1 MRGDG
6 DFDRARP
13 LWEATLI
20 DGLADGGAALL
31 CKVNHA
37 LTDRVAGVDIA
48 MTLYE
53 LSQWARNAGRRRPRR
68 KRLGT
73 GRCTGL
79 VTCCATKPG
88 WSVPR

>member
-1 MRGDG
+1 MA

-37 LTDRVAGVDIA
+37 LTDGVGGVR
-48 MTLYE
+48 
-53 LSQWARNAGRRRPRR
+53 S
-68 KRLGT
+68 
-73 GRCTGL
+73 
-79 VTCCATKPG
+79 
-88 WSVPR
+88 

>member
-1 MRGDG
+1 MA

-37 LTDRVAGVDIA
+37 LTDGSAGFR
-48 MTLYE
+48 
-53 LSQWARNAGRRRPRR
+53 SR
-68 KRLGT
+68 
-73 GRCTGL
+73 
-79 VTCCATKPG
+79 
-88 WSVPR
+88 